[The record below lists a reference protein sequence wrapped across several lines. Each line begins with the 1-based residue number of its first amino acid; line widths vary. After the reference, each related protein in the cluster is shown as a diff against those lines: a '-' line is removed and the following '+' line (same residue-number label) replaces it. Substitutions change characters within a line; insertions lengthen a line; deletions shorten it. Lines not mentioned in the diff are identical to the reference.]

1 MISSLYFSSFFP
13 LVIPEP
19 LFEPEPETE
28 SVDIVENV
36 EYEPTSMVFAT
47 KRPVTVKPEPEPE
60 AELEPEPEPEP
71 KPDKKKKPRK
81 RKPSMKMK
89 KSELI
94 EAAEKMGIEIPEGAT
109 KKVILDL
116 IYSKKKK

>member
-1 MISSLYFSSFFP
+1 
-13 LVIPEP
+13 
-19 LFEPEPETE
+19 
-28 SVDIVENV
+28 
-36 EYEPTSMVFAT
+36 
-47 KRPVTVKPEPEPE
+47 
-60 AELEPEPEPEP
+60 
-71 KPDKKKKPRK
+71 
-81 RKPSMKMK
+81 MKMK